1 LKRKVG
7 ALRES
12 VAASLKGRL
21 RKSGGPMV
29 SAEQVRATEGRLR
42 IATGKLEALW
52 EGTGDEMDRI
62 SDNSRSPLEAVAEA
76 LITFWTTNPK
86 PPHLSMEDTAR
97 GAITEWMQR
106 CTQSWQEQ
114 ISALACGLS
123 AELSASASDL
133 SVPDRPTDDEFL
145 QLVRDL
151 PVFEAPAVALHVTK
165 PSVALLFGT
174 QFAKGQ
180 LVGTL
185 KQQIGKQLSETLE
198 TYSALLKKWTES
210 VLRQF
215 KTRFDSY
222 ADAYRAQ
229 AGRLLGGATL
239 SASEE
244 AQIRADLR
252 SLDSGGADADL
263 DVGVDGHPIA
273 LEQT

>member
-1 LKRKVG
+1 
-7 ALRES
+7 
-12 VAASLKGRL
+12 
-21 RKSGGPMV
+21 
-29 SAEQVRATEGRLR
+29 
-42 IATGKLEALW
+42 
-52 EGTGDEMDRI
+52 
-62 SDNSRSPLEAVAEA
+62 
-76 LITFWTTNPK
+76 
-86 PPHLSMEDTAR
+86 MEDTAR
-97 GAITEWMQR
+97 RAITEWMQR
-106 CTQSWQEQ
+106 CTQSWQER
-114 ISALACGLS
+114 ISALARSLS
-123 AELSASASDL
+123 AELSTSASDL

-215 KTRFDSY
+215 KMRFDSY

-252 SLDSGGADADL
+252 SLDGGSGDADL
-263 DVGVDGHPIA
+263 DVGLVGHPIA